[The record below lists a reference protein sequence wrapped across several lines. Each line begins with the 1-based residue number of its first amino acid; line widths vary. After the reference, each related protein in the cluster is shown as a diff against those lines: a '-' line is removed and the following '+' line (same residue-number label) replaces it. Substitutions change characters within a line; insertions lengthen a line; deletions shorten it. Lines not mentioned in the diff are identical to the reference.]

1 MATGILGSTKLTGS
15 GANTVYTVPSAKVA
29 SLTIN
34 ALNTDSSLTAK
45 VSLALTSNTAGV
57 GMNEYIEYNA
67 SIPPNG
73 VLERTGIVIDA
84 NKSVVANSVSNTVV
98 VMIYGY
104 EESA

>member
-1 MATGILGSTKLTGS
+1 
-15 GANTVYTVPSAKVA
+15 
-29 SLTIN
+29 
-34 ALNTDSSLTAK
+34 
-45 VSLALTSNTAGV
+45 LALTSNTAGV